1 MAGAVPEGRRK
12 TRHSSGS
19 KISEYIGVGQDFLPS
34 EVPTLRGALRKVLL
48 LQEQHIMEDDGD
60 RRNLPLT
67 HLLAQVA
74 ESVLAQWIKSNSK
87 LSPPVIITGTA
98 LSQRLKTAWDNI
110 SLIARGKAKK
120 ADKVRWEE
128 KLDKL
133 LDLTVCQC
141 KISICQGPPTKKCPL
156 PGKKE
161 CMGHINCDCVKDL
174 KLPLLELKWIYF
186 QRIKVGEKS
195 GMGMVSGDMVETK
208 RQVKAENRVAEDKT
222 VVVNFTSRR
231 EKEDRVMMNHFI
243 EKN

>member
-1 MAGAVPEGRRK
+1 M
-12 TRHSSGS
+12 
-19 KISEYIGVGQDFLPS
+19 
-34 EVPTLRGALRKVLL
+34 
-48 LQEQHIMEDDGD
+48 
-60 RRNLPLT
+60 
-67 HLLAQVA
+67 
-74 ESVLAQWIKSNSK
+74 
-87 LSPPVIITGTA
+87 
-98 LSQRLKTAWDNI
+98 SQRLRTAWDNI
-110 SLIARGKAKK
+110 SLIASGKAKK

-161 CMGHINCDCVKDL
+161 CMGHINCDFVKDL

-208 RQVKAENRVAEDKT
+208 RQVKAENRVAEDKA
-222 VVVNFTSRR
+222 VVVNYTSRR
-231 EKEDRVMMNHFI
+231 EKERKKSY
-243 EKN
+243 EESLYRER